1 MHCVRRLSSVSL
13 LPRRNI
19 DNIAA
24 FVLSKGNLSTSL
36 PWRFRGS
43 TSGRFFLA
51 TDLDGVVRVGSSSTI
66 RISATGNDFGGGSSV
81 EPNREFMVGTF
92 LSNWSLSYGLL
103 IFLTF
108 TLFF

>member
-1 MHCVRRLSSVSL
+1 MSYCQLCDYA
-13 LPRRNI
+13 I
-19 DNIAA
+19 IE
-24 FVLSKGNLSTSL
+24 F
-36 PWRFRGS
+36 FR
-43 TSGRFFLA
+43 SGRFFLA

-81 EPNREFMVGTF
+81 EPNRELMARTF
-92 LSNWSLSYGLL
+92 LANWTLDYGLS

>member
-1 MHCVRRLSSVSL
+1 MSDCQLCDYA
-13 LPRRNI
+13 I
-19 DNIAA
+19 IE
-24 FVLSKGNLSTSL
+24 F
-36 PWRFRGS
+36 FR
-43 TSGRFFLA
+43 SGRFFLA

-81 EPNREFMVGTF
+81 APNRELMARTF
-92 LSNWSLSYGLL
+92 LANWTLDYGLS

>member
-51 TDLDGVVRVGSSSTI
+51 TDLDGVVRVGSSSTT

-81 EPNREFMVGTF
+81 EPNSELIARNFFV
-92 LSNWSLSYGLL
+92 NWTLHYGL
-103 IFLTF
+103 
-108 TLFF
+108 

>member
-66 RISATGNDFGGGSSV
+66 RISATGNDFGGDCKG
-81 EPNREFMVGTF
+81 EPNREFMAPSF
-92 LSNWSLSYGLL
+92 LPHWAAFFGFPSFFP
-103 IFLTF
+103 I
-108 TLFF
+108 TL